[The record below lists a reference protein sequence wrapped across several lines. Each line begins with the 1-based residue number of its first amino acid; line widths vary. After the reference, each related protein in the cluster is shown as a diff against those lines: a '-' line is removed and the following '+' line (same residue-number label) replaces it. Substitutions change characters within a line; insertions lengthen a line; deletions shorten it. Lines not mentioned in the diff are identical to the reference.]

1 MKFVTKEE
9 AYENLA
15 NAIVVSAADEY
26 KEAYLRVKR
35 NPYNEGTKQELKGI
49 ESFFYSDWFLMLTKV
64 DAGYLLRRIREMV
77 DEEEDK
83 RLTKKAN
90 PRETKI

>member
-1 MKFVTKEE
+1 MKFVTKEG

-15 NAIVVSAADEY
+15 NAIIVSAADDY
-26 KEAYLRVKR
+26 KEAYLRVMR
-35 NPYNEGTKQELKGI
+35 NPDSDGAKQELKGI
-49 ESFFYSDWFLMLTKV
+49 ERFFYSDWFLLLTKV
-64 DAGYLLRRIREMV
+64 DADYLLRKIREMA

-90 PRETKI
+90 PRGTKK

>member
-15 NAIVVSAADEY
+15 NAIIVSAADDY
-26 KEAYLRVKR
+26 KEAYLRVMR
-35 NPYNEGTKQELKGI
+35 NPDSDDAKQDLKGI
-49 ESFFYSDWFLMLTKV
+49 EHFFYSDWFLLLTKV
-64 DAGYLLRRIREMV
+64 DADYLLRKIREMA

-90 PRETKI
+90 PRGTKK

>member
-35 NPYNEGTKQELKGI
+35 NPDSEGAKKDLKGI

-64 DAGYLLRRIREMV
+64 DAGYLLRRIREMA